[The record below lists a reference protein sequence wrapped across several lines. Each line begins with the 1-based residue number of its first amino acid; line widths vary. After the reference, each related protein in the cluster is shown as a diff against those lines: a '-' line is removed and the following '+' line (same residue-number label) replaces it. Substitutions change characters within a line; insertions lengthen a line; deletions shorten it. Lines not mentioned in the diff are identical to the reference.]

1 MQLKNSI
8 KWSRG
13 SPSNKNTVSAVENHG
28 DTGPTYFYI
37 FVKVVSTISKDDRK
51 TPKGTDP
58 AEENLT
64 PWQKANR
71 EYLKKQEAEGSW
83 TPKVIDGTNESSEE
97 GPSEGEPMEGEYLD
111 ENGEYQGAPRT
122 DSFADT
128 LPKIKQQRSSVLYR
142 RLGLIILIL
151 LIPLFAALYYV
162 SPLSKLSQVSV
173 SGTEAVK
180 PEAIITASGFET
192 GADMWPQYFDREKNE
207 AAIKQANP
215 RIKSVSLG
223 IERLNQ
229 FHLKVTEYPEVAL
242 LAKNDQYHPILAN
255 GKVLDET
262 MKNPTENM
270 PILEDFDSDK
280 KILSVLQQYQK
291 LSQEIRKGISQIKY
305 SPSDSNKELLTI
317 FMNDQNQVIVNISN
331 LAKQM
336 KYYPQVAKDLD
347 GKGVIDMEV
356 GIYSYKY
363 QDETAESGEEGTET
377 SSEGNE
383 NTQQVDENTLTQDEI
398 PADVTN
404 VTGG

>member
-1 MQLKNSI
+1 MI
-8 KWSRG
+8 IISR
-13 SPSNKNTVSAVENHG
+13 
-28 DTGPTYFYI
+28 
-37 FVKVVSTISKDDRK
+37 DDGK
-51 TPKGTDP
+51 TPNGIEPED
-58 AEENLT
+58 ENLT

-71 EYLKKQEAEGSW
+71 EYMKKQEAEGSW
-83 TPKVIDGTNESSEE
+83 TPKVIDGATEVEE
-97 GPSEGEPMEGEYLD
+97 GQGADPEAPEGEYLD
-111 ENGEYQGAPRT
+111 ENGEYQGIPRT

-142 RLGLIILIL
+142 RLGLIIVIL

-162 SPLSKLSQVSV
+162 SPLSKLSQISV
-173 SGTEAVK
+173 AGTEAVK
-180 PEAIITASGFET
+180 PQDIINSSGFKT
-192 GADMWPQYFDREKNE
+192 GADMWPQYFDRAQNE

-280 KILSVLQQYQK
+280 KILTVLQEYQK

-331 LAKQM
+331 LSKQM

-363 QDETAESGEEGTET
+363 QDETSESGEEGTET
-377 SSEGNE
+377 SSDGNE

-398 PADVTN
+398 SADVAN